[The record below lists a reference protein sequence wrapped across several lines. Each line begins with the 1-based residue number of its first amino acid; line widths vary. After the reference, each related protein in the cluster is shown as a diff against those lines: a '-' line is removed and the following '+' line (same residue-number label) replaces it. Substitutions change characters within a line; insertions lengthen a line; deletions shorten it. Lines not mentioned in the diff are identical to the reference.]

1 MRVGSGLLAL
11 LLAFSSPISLAQEM
25 KTGKSQAKGKSPVK
39 TLTEE
44 QRAIHLLDRATFGPR
59 PGDVERVMKLGWEK
73 FIEEQLHPDR
83 ISDQI
88 VEAKLKTLESIHLSN
103 ADLAKYYPRPNVI
116 REALKAKGLD
126 FPPNNNA
133 QQTGNNQDNIKQ
145 RREYMQVLAEMG
157 YKPPQLAVQELQQ
170 AKILRAVYSERQLQE
185 AITDFWFNHFN
196 IYIQKGADRILT
208 TSYER
213 DVIRPRVFGKF
224 EDLLKATAE
233 SPAMLFY
240 LDNFMSTAPDAP
252 QRSAKNR
259 DEFREKLR
267 RDRGFGKL
275 REMRRGGGQERRQQM
290 PNDRAENEQQ
300 AMLNN
305 NGKIKRARRGLNE
318 NYAREIMELHTLGVD
333 GGYAQKDVQEV
344 ARCFTGWT
352 LRNPR
357 GGAEFV
363 FNPMMH
369 DDGEKV
375 VLGRKIP
382 SGGGVKDGYAVIHLL
397 ATHPSTAKFISTK
410 LARKFVSDVPP
421 QSLVDKMAETFRKTD
436 GDIREVMMA
445 MFKSREFWSAESYR
459 AKIKTPF
466 EMTVSAVRA
475 IGADTNG
482 SPQFH
487 RWIAQMGEGLFL
499 AQPPTG
505 YADTAE
511 HWVNTGALLER
522 MNFALALSGNRIPG
536 ARVNLSNLAPGLNAA
551 QPSQVVDR
559 YLKVLLRG
567 EVSPRTRATIDK
579 SLNEQQMAKADGGP
593 SPVDVAKVVG
603 LILGSPEFQRQ

>member
-1 MRVGSGLLAL
+1 
-11 LLAFSSPISLAQEM
+11 
-25 KTGKSQAKGKSPVK
+25 
-39 TLTEE
+39 
-44 QRAIHLLDRATFGPR
+44 
-59 PGDVERVMKLGWEK
+59 
-73 FIEEQLHPDR
+73 
-83 ISDQI
+83 
-88 VEAKLKTLESIHLSN
+88 
-103 ADLAKYYPRPNVI
+103 
-116 REALKAKGLD
+116 
-126 FPPNNNA
+126 
-133 QQTGNNQDNIKQ
+133 
-145 RREYMQVLAEMG
+145 
-157 YKPPQLAVQELQQ
+157 
-170 AKILRAVYSERQLQE
+170 
-185 AITDFWFNHFN
+185 
-196 IYIQKGADRILT
+196 
-208 TSYER
+208 
-213 DVIRPRVFGKF
+213 
-224 EDLLKATAE
+224 
-233 SPAMLFY
+233 
-240 LDNFMSTAPDAP
+240 
-252 QRSAKNR
+252 
-259 DEFREKLR
+259 
-267 RDRGFGKL
+267 
-275 REMRRGGGQERRQQM
+275 
-290 PNDRAENEQQ
+290 
-300 AMLNN
+300 
-305 NGKIKRARRGLNE
+305 
-318 NYAREIMELHTLGVD
+318 
-333 GGYAQKDVQEV
+333 
-344 ARCFTGWT
+344 
-352 LRNPR
+352 
-357 GGAEFV
+357 
-363 FNPMMH
+363 
-369 DDGEKV
+369 
-375 VLGRKIP
+375 
-382 SGGGVKDGYAVIHLL
+382 
-397 ATHPSTAKFISTK
+397 
-410 LARKFVSDVPP
+410 
-421 QSLVDKMAETFRKTD
+421 MAETFRKTD